1 MTKKRQA
8 MQKTD
13 LSAYNNHPYHPGG
26 NALKRVLWYY
36 TNIFFFKGSLFP
48 FYGLK
53 VFLLRLFGARLGKK
67 VEIKPCVNI
76 KYPWNLTIGDH
87 VWVGENVWIDSLVMI
102 TIGSALLKKIVS
114 FKG

>member
-1 MTKKRQA
+1 MR
-8 MQKTD
+8 KTD
-13 LSAYNNHPYHPGG
+13 LSSYNNHPYYPGG

-36 TNIFFFKGSLFP
+36 TNIFFFKSSLFP

-53 VFLLRLFGARLGKK
+53 VFLLRVFGARLGKK

-87 VWVGENVWIDSLVMI
+87 VWIGENVWID
-102 TIGSALLKKIVS
+102 
-114 FKG
+114 